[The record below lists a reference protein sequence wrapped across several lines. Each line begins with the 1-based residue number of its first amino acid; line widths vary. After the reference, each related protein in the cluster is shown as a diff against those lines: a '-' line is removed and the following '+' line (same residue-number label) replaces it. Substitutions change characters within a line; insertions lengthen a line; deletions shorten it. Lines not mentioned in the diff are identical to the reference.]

1 MSNHNLIKRVKKLD
15 EGATMVCYLY
25 HKEGHKVEGGE
36 KKKEKNKR
44 SKLFN
49 AYTNKVNKKTTT
61 PFLLKK

>member
-1 MSNHNLIKRVKKLD
+1 VKKLD
-15 EGATMVCYLY
+15 EGATMVCYLC
-25 HKEGHKVEGGE
+25 HKEGHKVEGGD